1 MATYT
6 CKWCGYQ
13 SSSPSSA
20 TSGSCNKS
28 PHKKHELMNA
38 TEKLGKYVCK
48 YCARDSSVP
57 SSVISGTC
65 DKSPHSNK
73 AHELLG

>member
-6 CKWCGYQ
+6 CKWCARQ
-13 SSSPSSA
+13 NSNPSA
-20 TSGSCNKS
+20 VTSGSCNNS

-38 TEKLGKYVCK
+38 TEKLGEYVCK
-48 YCARDSSVP
+48 YCARKNSNP
-57 SSVISGTC
+57 SAVVSGTC
-65 DKSPHSNK
+65 SNSPHPNK